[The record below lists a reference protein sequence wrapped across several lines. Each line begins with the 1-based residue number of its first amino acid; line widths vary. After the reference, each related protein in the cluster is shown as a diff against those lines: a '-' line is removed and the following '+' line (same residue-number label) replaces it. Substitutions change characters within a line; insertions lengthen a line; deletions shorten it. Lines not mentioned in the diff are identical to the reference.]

1 MRALFAIWMVLGAA
15 APVRAEE
22 PATFTLPQAVERARR
37 LNPDIRALQARLAQ
51 QSAAVR
57 VSLARVLPSLTV
69 TGSWLHN
76 EQQVEAAGR
85 VVARQD
91 ELSLVGGLQV
101 GLFRPGALG
110 DWLVA
115 GVELDASREAATYE
129 SEAVA
134 FGVVE
139 LFIGAQRA
147 GARRAAAQAA
157 VERRAAFQRAAE
169 ARLKSELTD
178 RSEAQRA
185 ALSLAAATMELDAAA
200 ADEAAALVALAAVL
214 DVRGPGVRLA
224 GDGSAPAAASGAP
237 DAVRGDV
244 RAVRMLLDERDEL
257 ARTFTWLRFLPDLE
271 LQTTFA
277 QAQESFTNPDG
288 LTWRLELQA
297 RWPLYD
303 GGERY
308 GLLDLAEATGDL
320 HRAELAGLEVRVGAE
335 VRVAELRVE
344 QHERQLAT
352 ARWSLETAAQVRED
366 VGRRLDAG
374 LATLLD
380 VLDAEAQLSAADERA
395 ATLAH
400 DLELARWR
408 LVHVRGELRAAL
420 P

>member
-1 MRALFAIWMVLGAA
+1 MRVLFAVWMVLGVV
-15 APVRAEE
+15 APVRAQE
-22 PATFTLPQAVERARR
+22 AVTLTLPQAVERARR
-37 LNPDIRALQARLAQ
+37 LNPDVRALQARLGQ

-57 VSLARVLPSLTV
+57 VALARVLPTLAV
-69 TGSWLHN
+69 TGTWLHN
-76 EQQVEAAGR
+76 EQKVEAAGR

-110 DWLVA
+110 EWLVA
-115 GVELDASREAATYE
+115 GVELDASREAATYDTE
-129 SEAVA
+129 VVA

-147 GARRAAAQAA
+147 GARRAAAEAA
-157 VERRAAFQRAAE
+157 VERRGAFQRAAE
-169 ARLKSELTD
+169 ARLRSDLTD

-185 ALSLAAATMELDAAA
+185 ALSLATASMELDAAA
-200 ADEAAALVALAAVL
+200 ADEAATLVALAAVL
-214 DVRGPGVRLA
+214 DVRGPGLRLA
-224 GDGSAPAAASGAP
+224 GAGTAPAVASGAP
-237 DAVRGDV
+237 EMLRGDV
-244 RAVRMLLDERDEL
+244 RAVRVLLDERDGL
-257 ARTFTWLRFLPDLE
+257 AETFTWLRFLPDVE
-271 LQTTFA
+271 LQATFA

-297 RWPLYD
+297 RWALYD

-308 GLLDLAEATGDL
+308 GLLDLADATVDL
-320 HRAELAGLEVRVGAE
+320 HRAELAGLEARAGAE
-335 VRVAELRVE
+335 VRASEIRVE

-352 ARWSLETAAQVRED
+352 ARWSLETARQVRED

-374 LATLLD
+374 LATVLD

-408 LVHVRGELRAAL
+408 LIHARGELGVAL